1 MKQGNGG
8 KKFGKIAYLMAVI
21 GGMFG
26 STPLQK
32 VDAMKQKDN
41 LLLNRGGFSQ
51 RRELNQRQKRKR
63 YRQSHTCS

>member
-1 MKQGNGG
+1 MKQGMGR
-8 KKFGKIAYLMAVI
+8 IAYLMAII

-26 STPLQK
+26 SSPSHR
-32 VDAMKQKDN
+32 VDAMRQKDD
-41 LLLNRGGFSQ
+41 LLLNRGGFSK